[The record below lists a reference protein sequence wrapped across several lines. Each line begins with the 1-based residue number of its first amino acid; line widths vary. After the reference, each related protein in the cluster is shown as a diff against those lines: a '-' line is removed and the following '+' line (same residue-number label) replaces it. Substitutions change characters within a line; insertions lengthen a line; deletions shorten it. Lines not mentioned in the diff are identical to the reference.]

1 VDPGTIYV
9 VIGIGLVAFI
19 GVGWYFSPSNRLKR
33 ELRGA
38 PRYSLGELPEQTR
51 GRVVGSAQSLEQT
64 LEAPLTGRACLYFV
78 VTVEQHHSTGRS
90 SYWKTIIREEQG
102 VPFMLTDGTGKA
114 IVDPRSAKVAL
125 DVDGRGDSGT
135 FDSPSERE
143 SAFLAR
149 HGTTGQGWVFN
160 KRLRYREA
168 VIEIGETVAILGAGI
183 REPDPTAP
191 PAEAYRGEQPTRV
204 RMTSS
209 PRFPLLISDSP
220 DTTT

>member
-1 VDPGTIYV
+1 MDPGTLYV
-9 VIGIGLVAFI
+9 VVGIVFVTAI
-19 GVGWYFSPSNRLKR
+19 AIGWYFSAANRLKR

-38 PRYSLGELPEQTR
+38 RRYSLAELPEETR
-51 GRVVGSAQSLEQT
+51 GRVVGSAQQLDYT
-64 LEAPLTGRACLYFV
+64 LEAPLTGRACLYYV
-78 VTVEQHHSTGRS
+78 ATVEQHQSTGRS

-102 VPFMLTDGTGKA
+102 VPFVLSDGTGHA
-114 IVDPRSAKVAL
+114 IVDPRAAKVAL
-125 DVDGRGDSGT
+125 DVDSRGNSGT
-135 FDSPSERE
+135 FDSPTERE

-149 HGTTGQGWVFN
+149 HGTTAQGLILS

-168 VIEIGETVAILGAGI
+168 VIAVGETVAILGSGV

-191 PAEAYRGEQPTRV
+191 PQAAYRGDQPTRL

-220 DTTT
+220 DTTA

>member
-1 VDPGTIYV
+1 VDPGSIYLV
-9 VIGIGLVAFI
+9 VGIGLVAVI
-19 GVGWYFSPSNRLKR
+19 GFGWYFSAANRLKR

-38 PRYSLGELPEQTR
+38 KRYSLGELPEQTR
-51 GRVVGSAQSLEQT
+51 GRVVGSAQTLEET
-64 LEAPLTGRACLYFV
+64 LEAPLTGRPCLYFV

-90 SYWKTIIREEQG
+90 SYWRTIIREERG
-102 VPFMLTDGTGKA
+102 VPFLLSDGTGKA

-143 SAFLAR
+143 QAFLDR
-149 HGTTGQGWVFN
+149 HGTSGQGWVFN

-168 VIEIGETVAILGAGI
+168 VIEIGETVAILGEGI

-191 PAEAYRGEQPTRV
+191 PAEAYRGDQPTRL

-209 PRFPLLISDSP
+209 PRFPLLISDNR
-220 DTTT
+220 DTTS

>member
-1 VDPGTIYV
+1 MDPGSLYV
-9 VIGIGLVAFI
+9 LLAIGLVAVVGF
-19 GVGWYFSPSNRLKR
+19 GWYFSPANKLKR
-33 ELRGA
+33 ELRA
-38 PRYSLGELPEQTR
+38 SRRYALAELPEETR
-51 GRVVGSAQSLEQT
+51 GRVVGAAHTLEQT
-64 LEAPLTGRACLYFV
+64 LDAPLTGRACLYYV

-102 VPFMLTDGTGKA
+102 VPFVLSDGTGKA

-135 FDSPSERE
+135 FDSPNERE
-143 SAFLAR
+143 QAFLDR
-149 HGTTGQGWVFN
+149 HGTSGQGWVFN

-168 VIEIGETVAILGAGI
+168 VIEVGETVAILGAGV

-191 PAEAYRGEQPTRV
+191 PAAAYRGEQPTRL

-220 DTTT
+220 DTTA

>member
-1 VDPGTIYV
+1 MDPGTIYV
-9 VIGIGLVAFI
+9 VLGIGLIAVVGF
-19 GVGWYFSPSNRLKR
+19 GWYFSPANKLKR

-38 PRYSLGELPEQTR
+38 KRYSLGELPEQTR
-51 GRVVGSAQSLEQT
+51 GRVVGSAQSIEQT
-64 LEAPLTGRACLYFV
+64 LEAPLTGRACLYYV
-78 VTVEQHHSTGRS
+78 VTVEQHHSRGRS
-90 SYWKTIIREEQG
+90 SYWRTIIREEQG
-102 VPFMLTDGTGKA
+102 VTFMLADGTGKA

-135 FDSPSERE
+135 FDNPSERE
-143 SAFLAR
+143 QAFLTK
-149 HGTTGQGWVFN
+149 HGTTGEGWVFN

-191 PAEAYRGEQPTRV
+191 PAEAYRGEQPTRL

>member
-1 VDPGTIYV
+1 MDPGSLYVIVGV
-9 VIGIGLVAFI
+9 VIVAVVGF
-19 GVGWYFSPSNRLKR
+19 GWYFSEANRLKR
-33 ELRGA
+33 ELKGA
-38 PRYSLGELPEQTR
+38 PRYSLAELPEATR
-51 GRVVGSAQSLEQT
+51 GRVVGQAQPLDGT

-78 VTVEQHHSTGRS
+78 ITVEQHHSTGRS
-90 SYWKTIIREEQG
+90 RYWKTLIREEQG
-102 VPFMLTDGTGKA
+102 VPFLLRDGTGHA

-135 FDSPSERE
+135 FDSPTERE

-149 HGTTGQGWVFN
+149 HGTTGQGWIFN

-168 VIEIGETVAILGAGI
+168 VIEIGETVAILGAGV

-191 PAEAYRGEQPTRV
+191 PQAAYRGDQPTRV

-209 PRFPLLISDSP
+209 PRFPLVISDSP
-220 DTTT
+220 DTTS